1 MSEALLKATGH
12 NERRN
17 LATLVVLAP
26 ELRAQNHMS
35 TSEFFRFSPRQAKEV
50 CVAHLCPSCGTEH
63 HITVEQ
69 VLSGDKTVTLC
80 HCRACGHSWHPV
92 VKETRES

>member
-1 MSEALLKATGH
+1 ML
-12 NERRN
+12 
-17 LATLVVLAP
+17 
-26 ELRAQNHMS
+26 
-35 TSEFFRFSPRQAKEV
+35 PRQVKET
-50 CVAHLCPSCGTEH
+50 CVAHMCPNCGTEH

-92 VKETRES
+92 VSDT